1 MLLFQP
7 TEAPSWG
14 FHMPTSNK
22 LTQICAWT
30 QQYSDMSAVCKDFIY
45 RDYCWAATARF
56 VLSANLSE
64 GTGLSDLESTQ
75 AILHAGA
82 HVSGKAARET
92 KQLGDAMQLLASHYS
107 DMSESQPQHSLE
119 ALMLT
124 PDIICQAHHVL
135 MHDVIFNAGEYR
147 TGEAYGG
154 FTSGTFLYQPAK
166 LISSLLLTVCD
177 FYNQALTVIANSSD
191 QVPALYR
198 LAAVLFVQFVTVHP
212 FSDGNGRL
220 ARLLASH
227 VLRSVT
233 PFPVTPYADG
243 TDSTRT
249 VYLDAIMAAR
259 STDGKTGSF
268 MNLLAPTDF
277 AALLIQAGWEGWQGC
292 FRCLERRAL
301 VCHAF
306 A

>member
-14 FHMPTSNK
+14 FHMPTSHK

-154 FTSGTFLYQPAK
+154 SHLA
-166 LISSLLLTVCD
+166 LSST
-177 FYNQALTVIANSSD
+177 NRQSSS
-191 QVPALYR
+191 P
-198 LAAVLFVQFVTVHP
+198 
-212 FSDGNGRL
+212 
-220 ARLLASH
+220 
-227 VLRSVT
+227 
-233 PFPVTPYADG
+233 
-243 TDSTRT
+243 
-249 VYLDAIMAAR
+249 
-259 STDGKTGSF
+259 
-268 MNLLAPTDF
+268 
-277 AALLIQAGWEGWQGC
+277 
-292 FRCLERRAL
+292 RC
-301 VCHAF
+301 C
-306 A
+306 